1 MAKNIMGIDFTVFSL
16 KKEWFQAIQGGETQA
31 RLGFERCSQ

>member
-16 KKEWFQAIQGGETQA
+16 KQGWFQAIQGKKNPSKA
-31 RLGFERCSQ
+31 WV